1 MRYIR
6 TTTNETNLNLLFLI
20 NITRNNKNNSNLL
33 LPHLFIANVYLA
45 CWWCDVIES
54 DRQNLLNNFLVK
66 TFYLIFH
73 LPFIIVFGHLY
84 FFFLHFFRKYIFP
97 LYFLYNKFIEYTY
110 IRTYIY

>member
-1 MRYIR
+1 MLHTYTTYIHIL
-6 TTTNETNLNLLFLI
+6 TIKIKNEIYKNNNKRNKSKSSFLI

-84 FFFLHFFRKYIFP
+84 LIFFAFL
-97 LYFLYNKFIEYTY
+97 
-110 IRTYIY
+110 